1 MRSMKN
7 DMVERDTG
15 KLRGCNL
22 FFLFLGCMGGFS
34 IDVSISLLSDKV
46 NDSKAEMD
54 GR

>member
-1 MRSMKN
+1 MTWLKGILVN
-7 DMVERDTG
+7 CEAVIF
-15 KLRGCNL
+15 